1 MAKLFIFTTFLI
13 CVWSTIALG
22 FSTTAK
28 TALVVDNTTGE
39 VLLSKDIDR
48 PIPPASMS
56 KLMTL
61 WMVFESLEEGKIE
74 LSDTFRVSKKAWKKG
89 GSKMFL
95 REGEYVTIK
104 NLIKGVIIQSGNDA
118 CIVLAEGIAGTEA
131 NFAELMT
138 IRAKE
143 IGLRSSNFTNSTG
156 WPDPEHKM
164 SSKDLV
170 TLANKIRE
178 EYPSYYSIFKDL
190 EFTWD
195 NISQKNRN
203 PLLFMNLGADGLKTG
218 YTEEAGYGL
227 IASVKQ
233 NKRRITFVITGLNSV
248 EQRAREAKG
257 ITTWAFKKFKLKT
270 YFKKNSVIL
279 EAPVWRGNKERV
291 KISATND
298 VQTLLASDAKE
309 SPEIQIVLK
318 EPLVAPLKKGQKI
331 NGHLVIKTTPLAE
344 TGVKNRQLIFP
355 IEVGEDLERG
365 GLANKLSTNL
375 DILKSKLT
383 SFAINSLISNA

>member
-1 MAKLFIFTTFLI
+1 MQKLFVFTTFLI

-28 TALVVDNTTGE
+28 TALVIDNTTGE
-39 VLLSKDIDR
+39 VLLAKDIDR

-74 LSDTFRVSKKAWKKG
+74 LDDTFRVSKKAWKKG

-131 NFAELMT
+131 NFAELMN

-178 EYPSYYSIFKDL
+178 EYPSYYTIFDDL

-195 NISQKNRN
+195 NIAQKNRN

-227 IASVKQ
+227 IASVRQ
-233 NKRRITFVITGLNSV
+233 DKRRVTFVITGLNSV

-270 YFKKNSVIL
+270 YFKKNSIIL
-279 EAPVWRGNKERV
+279 EAPVWRGKKESV

-298 VQTLLASDAKE
+298 IQTLLASDAKE
-309 SPEIQIVLK
+309 DTEMQIVLK

-331 NGHLVIKTTPLAE
+331 NGHLVIKTTPLAKPGLE
-344 TGVKNRQLIFP
+344 KKQLIFP

-365 GLANKLSTNL
+365 GLANKLTTNL
-375 DILKSKLT
+375 
-383 SFAINSLISNA
+383 NSLKTKLFSLLGSK

>member
-61 WMVFESLEEGKIE
+61 WMVFESLDEGKIE
-74 LSDTFRVSKKAWKKG
+74 LDDTFRVSKKAWKKG

-178 EYPSYYSIFKDL
+178 EYPSYYRIFDDL

-233 NKRRITFVITGLNSV
+233 NKRRVTFVITGLNSV

-270 YFKKNSVIL
+270 YFKKNSIIL
-279 EAPVWRGNKERV
+279 EAPVWRGKKESV

-298 VQTLLASDAKE
+298 VQTLLASDAEEGTK
-309 SPEIQIVLK
+309 IQIVLK

-344 TGVKNRQLIFP
+344 TDVKKRKLFFP

-375 DILKSKLT
+375 NTLKSKFF
-383 SFAINSLISNA
+383 SVFGSK

>member
-1 MAKLFIFTTFLI
+1 MTKIFIFSTFLLCI
-13 CVWSTIALG
+13 WSTVAQG
-22 FSTTAK
+22 FSTTAR

-39 VLLSKDIDR
+39 VLLSKDVDR

-61 WMVFESLEEGKIE
+61 WMVFESLEEGKID
-74 LSDTFRVSKKAWKKG
+74 LDDTFRVSRKAWKKG

-95 REGEYVTIK
+95 REGAYVTVE

-118 CIVLAEGIAGTEA
+118 CIVLAEGIAGTEE

-143 IGLRSSNFTNSTG
+143 IGLSNSNFTNSTG

-178 EYPSYYSIFKDL
+178 EYPSYYKIFDDL

-203 PLLFMNLGADGLKTG
+203 PLLLMNLGADGLKTG

-227 IASVKQ
+227 IASAKQ
-233 NKRRITFVITGLNSV
+233 KERRITFVITGLKSV
-248 EQRAREAKG
+248 GQRAREAKG
-257 ITTWAFKKFKLKT
+257 ITTWAFRKFKLKT
-270 YFKKNSVIL
+270 FFKKNSIIL
-279 EAPVWRGNKERV
+279 EAPVWRGKKEVV
-291 KISATND
+291 KISATKD
-298 VQTLLASDAKE
+298 VQILLANDARETNKMHV
-309 SPEIQIVLK
+309 VLK
-318 EPLVAPLKKGQKI
+318 EPLIAPLKKGQKI
-331 NGHLVIKTTPLAE
+331 NGRLVIETAPL
-344 TGVKNRQLIFP
+344 VKNRGGKRQLFFP
-355 IEVGEDLERG
+355 IEVSENLGRG
-365 GLANKLSTNL
+365 GLANKLATNL
-375 DILKSKLT
+375 NILKSNFL
-383 SFAINSLISNA
+383 SLFGSN

>member
-28 TALVVDNTTGE
+28 TALVIDNTTGE

-74 LSDTFRVSKKAWKKG
+74 LDDTFRVSKKAWKKG

-131 NFAELMT
+131 NFAELMN

-178 EYPSYYSIFKDL
+178 QYPSYYRIFDDL

-227 IASVKQ
+227 IASVRQ
-233 NKRRITFVITGLNSV
+233 NKRRVTFVITGLNSV

-279 EAPVWRGNKERV
+279 EAPVWRGKKESV

-298 VQTLLASDAKE
+298 IQTLLASDAKE
-309 SPEIQIVLK
+309 GTEIQIVLK

-331 NGHLVIKTTPLAE
+331 NGHLVIKTTPLAK
-344 TGVKNRQLIFP
+344 TGVENKQLIFP
-355 IEVGEDLERG
+355 IEVGEDLQRG
-365 GLANKLSTNL
+365 GLANKLATNL
-375 DILKSKLT
+375 DTLKSKL
-383 SFAINSLISNA
+383 FSLLGSK

>member
-28 TALVVDNTTGE
+28 TALVIDNTTGE
-39 VLLSKDIDR
+39 VLLSKDINR

-178 EYPSYYSIFKDL
+178 NYPSYYRIFDDL

-218 YTEEAGYGL
+218 YTEESGYGL

-233 NKRRITFVITGLNSV
+233 NKRRVTFVITGLNSV

-279 EAPVWRGNKERV
+279 EAPVWRGKKEKV
-291 KISATND
+291 KISTTND
-298 VQTLLASDAKE
+298 VQTLLASDAE
-309 SPEIQIVLK
+309 EGTEIQIVLK

-331 NGHLVIKTTPLAE
+331 NGHLVIETTPLTE
-344 TGVKNRQLIFP
+344 TDAKKRKLFFP

-375 DILKSKLT
+375 NTLKSKFF
-383 SFAINSLISNA
+383 SVFGSK

>member
-1 MAKLFIFTTFLI
+1 MTKFFIFSTFLL
-13 CVWSTIALG
+13 CVWSTVAQG

-28 TALVVDNTTGE
+28 TALVIDNTTGE
-39 VLLSKDIDR
+39 VLLSKDINR

-74 LSDTFRVSKKAWKKG
+74 LDDTFRVSRKAWKKG

-95 REGEYVTIK
+95 REGERVTIR

-118 CIVLAEGIAGTEA
+118 CIVLAEGIAGTEE

-143 IGLRSSNFTNSTG
+143 IGLTNSNFKNSTG

-178 EYPSYYSIFKDL
+178 EYPIYYEIFDDL

-195 NISQKNRN
+195 KISQKNRN
-203 PLLFMNLGADGLKTG
+203 PLLSMNLGADGLKTG
-218 YTEEAGYGL
+218 YTEAAGYGL
-227 IASVKQ
+227 IASAKQ
-233 NKRRITFVITGLNSV
+233 NERRITFVITGLKSV
-248 EQRAREAKG
+248 GQRAREAKG
-257 ITTWAFKKFKLKT
+257 ITTWAFRKFELKT
-270 YFKKNSVIL
+270 LFKKNAIISEV
-279 EAPVWRGNKERV
+279 PVWRGRKERV
-291 KISATND
+291 QISAKEDVKVLVSND
-298 VQTLLASDAKE
+298 SKE
-309 SPEIQIVLK
+309 NIQMHIILK

-331 NGHLVIKTTPLAE
+331 NGQLVIETVPLIKKE
-344 TGVKNRQLIFP
+344 GKRKRLLFP
-355 IEVGEDLERG
+355 IEVSEDLDRG
-365 GLANKLSTNL
+365 GLVNKLSTNWGV
-375 DILKSKLT
+375 LKSNILSQFGSK
-383 SFAINSLISNA
+383 

>member
-1 MAKLFIFTTFLI
+1 MPKLFIFTTFLI
-13 CVWSTIALG
+13 CIWSTIALG

-28 TALVVDNTTGE
+28 TALVIDNTTGE

-74 LSDTFRVSKKAWKKG
+74 LDDTFRVSKKAWKKG

-131 NFAELMT
+131 NFADLMT

-143 IGLRSSNFTNSTG
+143 IGLRNSNFTNSTG

-164 SSKDLV
+164 SSKDIV

-178 EYPSYYSIFKDL
+178 EYPSYYRIFDDL

-227 IASVKQ
+227 IASVRQ
-233 NKRRITFVITGLNSV
+233 NKRRVTFVITGLNSV

-270 YFKKNSVIL
+270 YFKKNSIIL
-279 EAPVWRGNKERV
+279 EAPVWRGKKESV

-298 VQTLLASDAKE
+298 IQTLLASDAKE
-309 SPEIQIVLK
+309 DTEMQIVLK

-331 NGHLVIKTTPLAE
+331 NGHLVIKTTPLAKPGLE
-344 TGVKNRQLIFP
+344 KKQLIFP

-365 GLANKLSTNL
+365 GLANKLTTNL
-375 DILKSKLT
+375 DSLKTKL
-383 SFAINSLISNA
+383 FSLLGFK

>member
-1 MAKLFIFTTFLI
+1 MTKFFILNTFLLFA
-13 CVWSTIALG
+13 WSSSVLG

-39 VLLSKDIDR
+39 ILLSKDIDR

-74 LSDTFRVSKKAWKKG
+74 LEDTFRVSKKAWKKG

-95 REGEYVTIK
+95 REGEYVTIE

-118 CIVLAEGIAGTEA
+118 CIVLAEGLAGTEE

-143 IGLRSSNFTNSTG
+143 IGLNNSTFTNSTG

-170 TLANKIRE
+170 ILANKIRE
-178 EYPSYYSIFKDL
+178 KYPSYYKIFDDL

-203 PLLFMNLGADGLKTG
+203 PLLLMNLGADGLKTG
-218 YTEEAGYGL
+218 YTEKAGYGL
-227 IASVKQ
+227 IASAKQ
-233 NKRRITFVITGLNSV
+233 SKRRITFVITGLKSV
-248 EQRAREAKG
+248 GQRAREAKG

-270 YFKKNSVIL
+270 FFKKNSTIL
-279 EAPVWRGNKERV
+279 DAPVWRGKKDRV

-298 VQTLLASDAKE
+298 VQILLANNSTENVKMHV
-309 SPEIQIVLK
+309 VLK
-318 EPLVAPLKKGQKI
+318 EPLIAPLKKGQKI
-331 NGHLVIKTTPLAE
+331 NGHIVIETAPLILNN
-344 TGVKNRQLIFP
+344 KDNRQVFFP
-355 IEVGEDLERG
+355 IEISEDLDRG
-365 GLANKLSTNL
+365 GLANKLATNL
-375 DILKSKLT
+375 NTMKYKIL
-383 SFAINSLISNA
+383 SLLGLN